1 MAALA
6 LTQLPQLPSATT
18 ASAPAPPPTRSSK
31 RRLSTTSRF
40 SVDEEDEEDE
50 EHEEHALPSRSKRR
64 GAGGAGTGAVQ
75 VGGPA
80 ASPKQQ
86 QPGKALTEKEK
97 EQRRIARMIRN
108 RNAAQASRDRKKEHT
123 AFLERRCAE
132 LEAQLRAAGSFPS
145 STGSTASSRVT
156 SAAAARKQRE
166 ASVVSSAG
174 SAASSSGLQDR
185 IADLEDENDALR
197 SQLHAEQA
205 DKQHL
210 MARLSSV
217 EDKLSRLA
225 HLLPPGEIDEDMD
238 DAVAS
243 PPAPFFAALR
253 DGTSTPPYL
262 FGRGGQ
268 PTFAYDTVNLSPLP
282 QPEERAYL
290 EERERQRRRVAEA
303 VSIIGAVDDVSVPS
317 FSHSVSSASS
327 SASSFGGPR
336 TPSPVTVPALLPP
349 FPIDDHLS
357 STPPAAPESYLE
369 LEPVDVDDVWTQWAK
384 GGLPHHGAPK
394 SAGLGEDESALA
406 FLDLSFL
413 HDAPMTVQC

>member
-6 LTQLPQLPSATT
+6 LTQLPQLPSAST

-31 RRLSTTSRF
+31 RRLSITSRF
-40 SVDEEDEEDE
+40 SVDDEDDEDE

-64 GAGGAGTGAVQ
+64 GTGGAGQGAVQ

-132 LEAQLRAAGSFPS
+132 LEAQLRAVGSFPS
-145 STGSTASSRVT
+145 SAGSTASSRVT

-210 MARLSSV
+210 IARLSAA

-268 PTFAYDTVNLSPLP
+268 PAFAYDTVNLSPLP

-290 EERERQRRRVAEA
+290 EERERQRRKT
-303 VSIIGAVDDVSVPS
+303 SGA
-317 FSHSVSSASS
+317 
-327 SASSFGGPR
+327 
-336 TPSPVTVPALLPP
+336 
-349 FPIDDHLS
+349 
-357 STPPAAPESYLE
+357 LE
-369 LEPVDVDDVWTQWAK
+369 LELHPDDDQMNEIKDQQTTTTNPTTTDSSRLLEPVGVDDVWTQWAK